1 MLWAFPFSFY
11 FPFIFPKLSQI
22 MITQEKADYKSPDRV
37 LYKRFKRLYPTSPP
51 PVPLYHL
58 GFNVTSD
65 TLSKS
70 VMSLYTLKE
79 DIIAI

>member
-37 LYKRFKRLYPTSPP
+37 LYKRLKRLYPTPPP